1 VDAAFAVSP
10 ERSWRVFQ
18 IEHEFVEATELRM
31 THLNHLFSSV
41 PGEDRDSFVGS
52 FLLTSSHEECTRM
65 DLQC

>member
-1 VDAAFAVSP
+1 VDAAICSIP
-10 ERSWRVFQ
+10 NGSWRVFQ
-18 IEHEFVEATELRM
+18 IEHEFVEAIELRM